1 MNSINLM
8 NKLTAVRRCKN
19 FSKVRNAETLVRA
32 QCAGEF
38 VVMPKPVAC
47 VRSLGNLAALETFA
61 VGMLALA
68 QDVKNAA
75 PILFGSSVIFRHVSI
90 STHKAA
96 IKQAANAS
104 AKLIDKGFSPKEI
117 KFVANKI
124 MKRNGNL
131 VYSNLFRA
139 LYPKRMQK
147 ICQGIETRSGFF
159 HIPFDRIGKALKLEK
174 AAVQ

>member
-1 MNSINLM
+1 M
-8 NKLTAVRRCKN
+8 NKLTAVRHCKSFAKAENAKN
-19 FSKVRNAETLVRA
+19 FLKAEI
-32 QCAGEF
+32 AGEIAI
-38 VVMPKPVAC
+38 MPKPVSY
-47 VRSLGNLAALETFA
+47 VRSIGNITAIESLA
-61 VGMLALA
+61 VGMLAVA
-68 QDVKNAA
+68 KDFKEIAA
-75 PILFGSSVIFRHVSI
+75 FCITGGVVFRHVCI
-90 STHKAA
+90 STHKEA

-159 HIPFDRIGKALKLEK
+159 HIPFDRIGKALKFEK
-174 AAVQ
+174 SAVQ